1 MAKRFNCNLQALDLN
16 NIDKDPDLVSQKVK
30 LLLNKKTSMEAV
42 IKIVEGNVP
51 RLTSLNLSNNCIQR
65 LDELSKLVPKV
76 PNLMALDL
84 SQNNLQSECELDKL
98 KGLNLV
104 ELWLVGNP
112 LCALFKDANSYASAM
127 CQRFPQLQK
136 LDGTPLFQPTVIDAP
151 STIVSPETS
160 FTCFNIYGFIESYY
174 DVCDSDDRTLMLQAY
189 YKDALFKHTKLHPS
203 QILPMNGQDVDNPL
217 DIDQD
222 VVTFL
227 NKLPKTQHDRSSF
240 HVKVNAFTNTHLEF
254 TLNGNYTEFE
264 ELRTNGISFIRKFVA
279 LPSDHGGLYI
289 INDQVFTKKVTEAQ
303 ISRAFVGPTTNPFSN
318 TESAMCQTLPQLQRS
333 DGTYL
338 FQPTVIDAP
347 STIVSP
353 ETSFNGSNIYGFIER
368 FLQNYY
374 DVCDSD
380 DRTLMLQ
387 AYYEDALFKHTK
399 LHHSQIL
406 PMNGQDV
413 DNPLDI
419 DQDVVT
425 FLNKLPKTQHDRS
438 SFHINVN
445 AFTNTRLEFTVSGNY
460 TEFKELR
467 TNGISFIRNFVALP
481 SDHGGLCII
490 NDQVFTKKV
499 PKAQKAQISGAF
511 VGPTTNPFFQHGKVT
526 QRQTSAQSNDDE
538 DW

>member
-1 MAKRFNCNLQALDLN
+1 MDSAQYSKGILKRQLPCKNQQFANHLGGTVDLRMSHFQCKHNPYKGTFWSGDDLIVKDLSQANGGGGRAFRVDRTRRQFRSNTSWFKVTIPYRGALNLYLLQALQNICPIPYVPIEHHVDQHTVTFYVNGSAAATALRKCSHKLKDCYGRKIVVNVKRCGYQDFLSSAQLNHIERCMAKRFNCNLQALDLN

-160 FTCFNIYGFIESYY
+160 FTCFNIYGFIE
-174 DVCDSDDRTLMLQAY
+174 R
-189 YKDALFKHTKLHPS
+189 
-203 QILPMNGQDVDNPL
+203 
-217 DIDQD
+217 
-222 VVTFL
+222 
-227 NKLPKTQHDRSSF
+227 
-240 HVKVNAFTNTHLEF
+240 
-254 TLNGNYTEFE
+254 
-264 ELRTNGISFIRKFVA
+264 FV
-279 LPSDHGGLYI
+279 
-289 INDQVFTKKVTEAQ
+289 
-303 ISRAFVGPTTNPFSN
+303 
-318 TESAMCQTLPQLQRS
+318 
-333 DGTYL
+333 
-338 FQPTVIDAP
+338 
-347 STIVSP
+347 
-353 ETSFNGSNIYGFIER
+353 
-368 FLQNYY
+368 QNYY

-438 SFHINVN
+438 SFHVKVN